1 MAQADAMCVLAVEP
15 ACPGNCHAVGWIPMS
30 PELEPAAFILD
41 CDTEVVFIPLIPV
54 EDDEGSEESEP
65 A

>member
-1 MAQADAMCVLAVEP
+1 
-15 ACPGNCHAVGWIPMS
+15 MS

-54 EDDEGSEESEP
+54 EDETEEEP
-65 A
+65 EQA